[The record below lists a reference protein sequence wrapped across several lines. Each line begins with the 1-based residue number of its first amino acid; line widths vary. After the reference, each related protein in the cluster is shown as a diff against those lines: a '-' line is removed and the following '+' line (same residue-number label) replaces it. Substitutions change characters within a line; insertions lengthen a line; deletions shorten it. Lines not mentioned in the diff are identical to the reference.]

1 MNNEKENRSV
11 RLDQVE
17 TGESHVTDASTIEPV
32 NDGHYHYPGPIEEG
46 YSGNTGRAVQP
57 AGKKNPD
64 IPLNKDTFNYT
75 RLLK

>member
-1 MNNEKENRSV
+1 MINNKENKSV
-11 RLDQVE
+11 RIDGVE
-17 TGESHVTDASTIEPV
+17 TGASHATGESTTQSV

-57 AGKKNPD
+57 AGKKDPD
-64 IPLNKDTFNYT
+64 VPQNKDTFNYT

>member
-1 MNNEKENRSV
+1 MPNKKENRSV

-17 TGESHVTDASTIEPV
+17 TGESHANGESTIEPV
-32 NDGHYHYPGPIEEG
+32 NDGHYHYPGPMEEG

-57 AGKKNPD
+57 AGKENRD
-64 IPLNKDTFNYT
+64 IPQNKDTFNYT

>member
-1 MNNEKENRSV
+1 MPNEKENRSV
-11 RLDQVE
+11 RLDQAE
-17 TGESHVTDASTIEPV
+17 TGERNVTDASTIEPV

-57 AGKKNPD
+57 AGKKDPD
-64 IPLNKDTFNYT
+64 IPQNKDTFNYT

>member
-17 TGESHVTDASTIEPV
+17 TGESHVTAASTIAPV

-57 AGKKNPD
+57 AGKKDPD
-64 IPLNKDTFNYT
+64 VPQNKDTFNYT
-75 RLLK
+75 RNVK